1 MKNRID
7 LSKYQ
12 VRTDL
17 IIENI
22 DKDLNKDNINTKVIN
37 DDSILPNIKSL
48 LLDSSVV
55 ASSNDYCILSS
66 KLESTVHL
74 INKELDDLEEVL
86 KKYFPVRKHFIAL
99 LDEEWKNEKSL
110 YAKTIKN
117 GGKYE
122 LMSEEELSSLKPK
135 VYSEMEEIAQ
145 KVFNHDKI
153 EMV

>member
-1 MKNRID
+1 M
-7 LSKYQ
+7 
-12 VRTDL
+12 
-17 IIENI
+17 
-22 DKDLNKDNINTKVIN
+22 
-37 DDSILPNIKSL
+37 PNIKSL